1 MVTIA
6 SNHRYDTCVLESF
19 EERMEKEIFWILHS
33 ELQEV
38 VGGSCL
44 EIHAELAFRLCLGSE
59 GDCNDQ
65 PVISTWH

>member
-1 MVTIA
+1 
-6 SNHRYDTCVLESF
+6 
-19 EERMEKEIFWILHS
+19 MEKEIFWILHS

-38 VGGSCL
+38 AGGSCL
-44 EIHAELAFRLCLGSE
+44 EIHAELAFRLRLGSE